1 MTSDWQKLPLLQGKT
16 IVVTG
21 CASGIGLETAR
32 LVTKM
37 GGTVLGVDI
46 KESSAHLT
54 EFYQVD
60 LGDQASIDRLVAA
73 LPTGI
78 DGIANIAGLAPTAP
92 ADMVVKVNLVGLK
105 QFTLGMINKLNDG
118 ASIVNLAS
126 LAGEGWPRAIKEIK
140 ASENLSLDQVDEFL
154 TKYGISNKKARSY
167 YFSKEALIVW
177 TMQNRWTWRDRGIR
191 INAVSPGPVDTAILP
206 NFLAVIGNEGVAG
219 MTEMDRIGK
228 VADVA
233 PVVAFMLSDM
243 TCWMRGANVPVGG
256 GMLADM
262 MCGRFDL

>member
-46 KESSAHLT
+46 KESTAHLT

-60 LGDQASIDRLVAA
+60 LGDQASIDRLVSE

-78 DGIANIAGLAPTAP
+78 DGIANIAGLAPTAS

-154 TKYGISNKKARSY
+154 AKYGISDGHICTSHPARHVRQH
-167 YFSKEALIVW
+167 ECD
-177 TMQNRWTWRDRGIR
+177 NRRDIR
-191 INAVSPGPVDTAILP
+191 NISDAIHFRHTRNA
-206 NFLAVIGNEGVAG
+206 FVANHSQKI
-219 MTEMDRIGK
+219 R
-228 VADVA
+228 
-233 PVVAFMLSDM
+233 
-243 TCWMRGANVPVGG
+243 
-256 GMLADM
+256 
-262 MCGRFDL
+262 

>member
-1 MTSDWQKLPLLQGKT
+1 MAGDWQDLPLLRGKVV
-16 IVVTG
+16 VVTG

-32 LVTKM
+32 LVTQM

-46 KESSAHLT
+46 NKSSAHLA
-54 EFYQVD
+54 EFFQAD
-60 LGDQASIDRLVAA
+60 LSDQASIDRLVAN

-105 QFTLGMINKLNDG
+105 QFTIGVIDKLNED

-126 LAGEGWPRAIKEIK
+126 LAGEGWPRSIEEIK
-140 ASENLSLDQVDEFL
+140 ASENLSLVQVDGFL
-154 TKYGISNKKARSY
+154 TTFGISNEKARSY
-167 YFSKEALIVW
+167 FFSKEALIVW
-177 TMQNRWTWRDRGIR
+177 TMQNRWTWRSRGIR
-191 INAVSPGPVDTAILP
+191 MNAVSPGPVDTAILP
-206 NFLAVIGNEGVAG
+206 DFLATVGDEGVAG
-219 MTEMDRIGK
+219 MTVMDRIGT

-233 PVVAFMLSDM
+233 PVIAFMLSDM

-262 MCGRFDL
+262 LCGKFDL

>member
-1 MTSDWQKLPLLQGKT
+1 MTSDWQKLPLLRDKV

-32 LVTKM
+32 LITQM

-54 EFYQVD
+54 EFYRAD
-60 LGDQASIDRLVAA
+60 LRDQNSIDRLVAE

-92 ADMVVKVNLVGLK
+92 ADEVVKVNLVGLK
-105 QFTLGMINKLNDG
+105 QFTTGLIDKLNDS
-118 ASIVNLAS
+118 ASIVNLVS
-126 LAGEGWPRAIKEIK
+126 LAGEGWPSAIEEIK
-140 ASENLSLDQVDEFL
+140 ASKYLSLDQVDEFL
-154 TKYGISNKKARSY
+154 ARFRISNEKARSY
-167 YFSKEALIVW
+167 YFSKEALIAW

-191 INAVSPGPVDTAILP
+191 MNAVSPGPVDTAVLP
-206 NFLAVIGNEGVAG
+206 DFLATIGDDGVKG
-219 MTEMDRIGK
+219 MTVMDRTGTVEDI
-228 VADVA
+228 A
-233 PVVAFMLSDM
+233 PVVVFLLSDM
-243 TCWMRGANVPVGG
+243 THWMRGANVPVGG

-262 MCGRFDL
+262 RCKQFDF